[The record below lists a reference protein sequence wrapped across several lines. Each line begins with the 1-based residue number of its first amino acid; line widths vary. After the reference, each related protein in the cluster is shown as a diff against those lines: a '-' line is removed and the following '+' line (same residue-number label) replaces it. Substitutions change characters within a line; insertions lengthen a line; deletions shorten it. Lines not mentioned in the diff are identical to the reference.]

1 MISNCWLT
9 CSWLLWK
16 AMCERP
22 RLFSSLSV
30 QNKQKS
36 CFSVYRR
43 QWKHKKNSVC
53 SVGSTGRNFLSGYT
67 KNPEATAKTIDSD
80 GWLHTGDIGHY
91 DEDEHFFIVDR
102 IKELIKY
109 KGFQA
114 SSATHKKKLALINI
128 NLFLIWNSNGL
139 SNVNQVIN

>member
-1 MISNCWLT
+1 MKGRDYFLRLACRTSKN
-9 CSWLLWK
+9 LLF
-16 AMCERP
+16 
-22 RLFSSLSV
+22 LSLSEAV
-30 QNKQKS
+30 KAQ
-36 CFSVYRR
+36 
-43 QWKHKKNSVC
+43 KNSVC

-67 KNPEATAKTIDSD
+67 KNPEATAKTIDND

-102 IKELIKY
+102 IKELVKY

-128 NLFLIWNSNGL
+128 NLFFI
-139 SNVNQVIN
+139 

>member
-1 MISNCWLT
+1 MKGGDYFLRLACRTSKN
-9 CSWLLWK
+9 LLF
-16 AMCERP
+16 
-22 RLFSSLSV
+22 LSLSEAV
-30 QNKQKS
+30 
-36 CFSVYRR
+36 
-43 QWKHKKNSVC
+43 KKNSVC

-128 NLFLIWNSNGL
+128 NLFLI
-139 SNVNQVIN
+139 

>member
-1 MISNCWLT
+1 
-9 CSWLLWK
+9 
-16 AMCERP
+16 MCERP

-36 CFSVYRR
+36 FVS
-43 QWKHKKNSVC
+43 QSIGGSESTKKNSVC
-53 SVGSTGRNFLSGYT
+53 SVGSTGWNFLSGYT

-128 NLFLIWNSNGL
+128 NLFFI
-139 SNVNQVIN
+139 

>member
-1 MISNCWLT
+1 MY
-9 CSWLLWK
+9 
-16 AMCERP
+16 ERP

-36 CFSVYRR
+36 FVS
-43 QWKHKKNSVC
+43 QSIGGSESAKKKNSEC

-67 KNPEATAKTIDSD
+67 KNPEATAKTIDNG

-114 SSATHKKKLALINI
+114 SSATHKKKRRLSILIYSLYEI
-128 NLFLIWNSNGL
+128 PMS
-139 SNVNQVIN
+139 

>member
-1 MISNCWLT
+1 
-9 CSWLLWK
+9 
-16 AMCERP
+16 MCERP

-36 CFSVYRR
+36 FVSQSIGVSEST
-43 QWKHKKNSVC
+43 KKIVC

-128 NLFLIWNSNGL
+128 NLFFI
-139 SNVNQVIN
+139 

>member
-1 MISNCWLT
+1 MAAVEGDV
-9 CSWLLWK
+9 WK
-16 AMCERP
+16 AMCERL

-36 CFSVYRR
+36 FVS
-43 QWKHKKNSVC
+43 QSIGGSESTKKNSVC

-128 NLFLIWNSNGL
+128 NLFFI
-139 SNVNQVIN
+139 

>member
-1 MISNCWLT
+1 MKGRDYFLRLACRTSKN
-9 CSWLLWK
+9 LLF
-16 AMCERP
+16 
-22 RLFSSLSV
+22 LSLSEAV
-30 QNKQKS
+30 KAQ
-36 CFSVYRR
+36 
-43 QWKHKKNSVC
+43 KKNSEC

-114 SSATHKKKLALINI
+114 SSATQKKKLALINI
-128 NLFLIWNSNGL
+128 NLFFI
-139 SNVNQVIN
+139 